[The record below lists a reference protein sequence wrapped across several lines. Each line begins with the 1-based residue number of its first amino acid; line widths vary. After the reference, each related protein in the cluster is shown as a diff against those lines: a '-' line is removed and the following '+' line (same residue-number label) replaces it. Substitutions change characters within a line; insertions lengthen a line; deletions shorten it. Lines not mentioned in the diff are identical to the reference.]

1 MFEKGLTKIIRTAT
15 QRSANGEA
23 WPWAPIGLVAYLL
36 RRSLRYEE
44 PSQSFT
50 VKPGQEVTVS
60 VREPDR

>member
-1 MFEKGLTKIIRTAT
+1 MFDKGLTKVIKTAT
-15 QRSANGEA
+15 QRTANGEG
-23 WPWAPIGLVAYLL
+23 WPWAVIGLVAYFM